1 VSQAIRTLQRSPD
14 FPASEKYAHT
24 EKRYAVVFGAS
35 FFPESHAGA
44 VWGRV
49 CNISAGGLMAVLP
62 TGVRMS
68 GRVAIDIKHIGRLFG
83 RIAWSRDG
91 KFGVS
96 LDEQVDPEALLRAR
110 ASRAR
115 DTLPAVNA
123 FSSVAPKAL
132 IAVPRVFAGP
142 PSLVADP
149 R

>member
-96 LDEQVDPEALLRAR
+96 LDEQVDPEA
-110 ASRAR
+110 R